1 MKLTNCISCQSDK
14 IEVLLDLG
22 LQPPSNRFLLSA
34 QSVNDTHPLRFGHC
48 VICGHLQLV
57 DPMPVEMVT
66 PRVNWIFYNEPEGH
80 LDDVVRRFMG
90 LSGIN
95 SQSTISG
102 LTYKEDTTLRRLNEQ
117 GFCNTH
123 RFDTEKHFHLSSDAG
138 LEKIQLAV
146 TPETTQTLASEN
158 GKSDLLFARHILEHA
173 HDPVKFINALKNLVK
188 PDGYLAFEVPDSER
202 FMKLQDYPFIW
213 EEHISY
219 FTEQSL
225 QCFIAMQGLQII
237 EMLRYPYT
245 FEDSLVVITKL
256 QNQHVQ
262 QAEIKEKASS
272 NVAMKFGKNFG
283 NMKESIHSIL
293 SHYKSNGKKIGIF
306 GGGHLAVKFL
316 NFFDLAD
323 KIDMVLDDHPKK
335 QGLLMP
341 GSSIPIVTSD
351 NIEKLDLC
359 LLSLSPESE
368 QKILDKFSYYT
379 EKGGEF
385 RSIFAAS
392 PITIFSQ

>member
-22 LQPPSNRFLLSA
+22 LQPPSNRFLSSA
-34 QSVNDTHPLRFGHC
+34 QSINDTHPLRFGHC
-48 VICGHLQLV
+48 FTCGHLQLI

-66 PRVNWIFYNEPEGH
+66 PRVDWIIYNEPEGH
-80 LDDVVRRFMG
+80 LDDVVRRFMA
-90 LSGIN
+90 LPDVN

-102 LTYKEDTTLRRLNEQ
+102 LTYKEDTTLSRLNDHD
-117 GFCNTH
+117 FRNTR
-123 RFDTEKHFHLSSDAG
+123 RFDLEEHFHLSSDAG

-146 TPETTQTLASEN
+146 TPETTQTLATEN

-173 HDPVKFINALKNLVK
+173 HDPIKFINALKNLVE
-188 PDGYLAFEVPDSER
+188 PGGYLVFEVPDSER
-202 FMKLQDYPFIW
+202 FMKLLDYPFIW

-219 FTEQSL
+219 FTDKSL
-225 QCFIAMQGLQII
+225 KSILNRQRLQII
-237 EMLRYPYT
+237 ELLRYPYT
-245 FEDSLVVITKL
+245 FEDSLVVITKI
-256 QNQHVQ
+256 QNDHIN
-262 QAEIKEKASS
+262 QAEIEKIPDSTIAIEFS
-272 NVAMKFGKNFG
+272 NKFG
-283 NMKESIHSIL
+283 NMKENIHSIL
-293 SHYKSNGKKIGIF
+293 SEYKRNGKKIGIF

-392 PITIFSQ
+392 PITVFSK